1 MNMHND
7 KTTTIRPFVVK
18 DLVRMIMSRKNIA
31 FDDALFYLYSSDLY
45 MKLLDDDAKMWYMST
60 VALYELLE
68 EEKFRVRRVELPD
81 KILMFRVFCI
91 ESYCDIKDVYHE
103 DALALFRQYDVL
115 EFLDDTFEVLHTQDL
130 QYIVETIDRYIKVR
144 RREK

>member
-1 MNMHND
+1 MHND

-115 EFLDDTFEVLHTQDL
+115 EFLDDTFEVLHTQDI
-130 QYIVETIDRYIKVR
+130 QYIIETIDRYIKVR

>member
-1 MNMHND
+1 MHND

-18 DLVRMIMSRKNIA
+18 ELVRMIMSRKNIA

-81 KILMFRVFCI
+81 KILMFRVFGI
-91 ESYCDIKDVYHE
+91 ESYCDIKDVYRE
-103 DALALFRQYDVL
+103 DALALFRQYDVFG
-115 EFLDDTFEVLHTQDL
+115 FLDDTFEVLHTQDVI
-130 QYIVETIDRYIKVR
+130 YIIETIDRYIKSR

>member
-1 MNMHND
+1 MHND
-7 KTTTIRPFVVK
+7 KTTALRPFVVK
-18 DLVRMIMSRKNIA
+18 DLVGMIMSRKNIA

-103 DALALFRQYDVL
+103 DALALFRKYDVL

>member
-1 MNMHND
+1 MHND

-103 DALALFRQYDVL
+103 DALALFRKYDVL

>member
-1 MNMHND
+1 MHND

-91 ESYCDIKDVYHE
+91 ESYCDLKDVYHE
-103 DALALFRQYDVL
+103 DALALFRQYDVFG
-115 EFLDDTFEVLHTQDL
+115 FLDDTFEVLHTQDVI
-130 QYIVETIDRYIKVR
+130 YIIETIDRYIKSR

>member
-1 MNMHND
+1 MHND

-103 DALALFRQYDVL
+103 DTLALFRKYDVL

>member
-1 MNMHND
+1 MHND

-130 QYIVETIDRYIKVR
+130 QYIIETIDRYIKVR

>member
-1 MNMHND
+1 MHND
-7 KTTTIRPFVVK
+7 KTIAMRPFVVK

-103 DALALFRQYDVL
+103 DALALFRKYDVL

>member
-1 MNMHND
+1 MHND

-103 DALALFRQYDVL
+103 DALALFRQYDVFG
-115 EFLDDTFEVLHTQDL
+115 FLDDTFEVLHTQDVI
-130 QYIVETIDRYIKVR
+130 YIIETIDRYIKSR

>member
-1 MNMHND
+1 MHND

-68 EEKFRVRRVELPD
+68 EEKFRVRRVELLD

-103 DALALFRQYDVL
+103 DALALFRQYDVFG
-115 EFLDDTFEVLHTQDL
+115 FLDDTFEVLHTQDL
-130 QYIVETIDRYIKVR
+130 QYIIETIDRYIKVR

>member
-1 MNMHND
+1 MNND
-7 KTTTIRPFVVK
+7 KTTAMRPFVVK
-18 DLVRMIMSRKNIA
+18 DLVGMIMSRKNMA

-68 EEKFRVRRVELPD
+68 EEKFRVRRVELPN

-91 ESYCDIKDVYHE
+91 ESYCGIKDVYHE
-103 DALALFRQYDVL
+103 DALALFRQYDVFG
-115 EFLDDTFEVLHTQDL
+115 FLDDTFEVLHTQDVI
-130 QYIVETIDRYIKVR
+130 YIIETIDRYIKSR

>member
-1 MNMHND
+1 MHND

-103 DALALFRQYDVL
+103 DALALFRQYDVFG
-115 EFLDDTFEVLHTQDL
+115 FLDDTFEVLHTQDL
-130 QYIVETIDRYIKVR
+130 QYIIETIDRYIKVR